1 VLGDALPRTAQQTT
15 TTMAW
20 QPDEEPLRQLVQ
32 CLKDSL
38 TGQNP
43 SVQKNAEI
51 VSYPRLSTA

>member
-1 VLGDALPRTAQQTT
+1 MGWLPEQ
-15 TTMAW
+15 
-20 QPDEEPLRQLVQ
+20 EPLQQLVQ

-51 VSYPRLSTA
+51 VCFSRHYENREPRADSLCRC